1 MPKLR
6 RIHIDQARVGMYVA
20 DLVCDWASHPFWMSR
35 FSIRDVQQIA
45 MLRQEGIHEFY
56 IDTSKGLDVAATP
69 AQTVHAATASLP
81 PQPLQAGT
89 PLGQELL
96 RAREIIAR
104 TEAITRHLLNDA
116 RVGQPLQLV
125 PLRDVCGQ
133 LAGSLDRNALAL
145 NILSHMYRKDEY
157 TFQHS
162 ISVGLLLMILHHH
175 LGSPADIVV
184 EVGLG
189 GILHDIGKTRI
200 PGHILNKPGQLD
212 AEERQQMKQHVGH
225 SRDIL
230 DENGIESAI
239 IRAIALQHHE
249 RFDGSGYPLGLA
261 GNAISR
267 YGQQAAIIDVYD
279 ALTSDRCYH
288 KGMPAPAAIKRLFE
302 WSTCRQFDPA
312 VVGEIVRCFGI
323 YPPGTLVRLQSGK
336 LAVVQHH
343 GAGDLTRP
351 EVLVFFDTQ
360 RNQLLKPHKLNL
372 AIRYGAHADDRIVS
386 NEPLARWLNK
396 LPDLAQLIRHCE

>member
-35 FSIRDVQQIA
+35 FSIRDDQQIA
-45 MLRQEGIHEFY
+45 MLRQEGILEFY
-56 IDTSKGLDVAATP
+56 IDTSKGLDVAPGQAVVTPPAAPRPPAT
-69 AQTVHAATASLP
+69 VRSSLS
-81 PQPLQAGT
+81 
-89 PLGQELL
+89 EEIL
-96 RAREIIAR
+96 RTREIISR
-104 TEAITRHLLNDA
+104 TEAITRQLLNDA
-116 RVGQPLQLV
+116 RVGQPLQLA
-125 PLRDVCGQ
+125 PLREVCGQ
-133 LAGSLDRNALAL
+133 LASSLDRNALAL
-145 NILSHMYRKDEY
+145 NILSHMYHKDEY

-175 LGSPADIVV
+175 LHSPADIVV

-200 PGHILNKPGQLD
+200 PAGILTKPGPLD
-212 AEERQQMKQHVGH
+212 AEERQQMKRHVEH

-230 DENGIESAI
+230 DENGIDSPI
-239 IRAIALQHHE
+239 IRAMALQHHE
-249 RFDGSGYPLGLA
+249 RFDGSGYPQGLA
-261 GNAISR
+261 GSAISR
-267 YGQQAAIIDVYD
+267 YGHQAAIIDVYD

-336 LAVVQHH
+336 LAVVQQH
-343 GAGDLTRP
+343 GDGDLTRP
-351 EVLVFFDTQ
+351 EVLVLFDLQ
-360 RNQLLKPHKLNL
+360 RNQWLKPEKRNL
-372 AIRYGAHADDRIVS
+372 AIRYGPHADDRIIS
-386 NEPLARWLNK
+386 NEPMSRWLHK
-396 LPDLAQLIRHCE
+396 LPDLGQLLRHCE

>member
-20 DLVCDWASHPFWMSR
+20 DLVCDWASHPFWMNR
-35 FSIRDVQQIA
+35 FIIRDTQQIA

-56 IDTSKGLDVAATP
+56 IDTSKGLDVTATP
-69 AQTVHAATASLP
+69 GQHAHTVTAPP
-81 PQPLQAGT
+81 PQPPQPRTA
-89 PLGQELL
+89 LGAELL

-104 TEAITRHLLNDA
+104 TEAITRQLLSDA
-116 RVGQPLQLV
+116 RVGQPLQLA

-175 LGSPADIVV
+175 LGSPPAIVV

-212 AEERQQMKQHVGH
+212 AAERQLMKQHVDH

-230 DENGIESAI
+230 DENGIDSAI

-261 GNAISR
+261 GDAISR
-267 YGQQAAIIDVYD
+267 YGHQAAIIDVYD

-302 WSTCRQFDPA
+302 WSTCRQFDPGCGGRNRALLRYLPARHAGAAAKRQAGRSTAARRRRPDTSGSTGA
-312 VVGEIVRCFGI
+312 VR
-323 YPPGTLVRLQSGK
+323 YL
-336 LAVVQHH
+336 
-343 GAGDLTRP
+343 
-351 EVLVFFDTQ
+351 Q
-360 RNQLLKPHKLNL
+360 RNQLAETGKTQPRHPLRPARRRPHHQQRT
-372 AIRYGAHADDRIVS
+372 ACRAGC
-386 NEPLARWLNK
+386 NK
-396 LPDLAQLIRHCE
+396 LPDLGATAAPL